1 MLCQIFTGPQFQ
13 NFILKCCFLKWQC
26 HEINRQKWF
35 CWKIRFYGD
44 IREIS
49 DSAQANNVRN
59 QTQCRLTLRGVEFFE
74 LNIRI
79 SPRKLIFLQN
89 HFSLL
94 ITQVGWIIEIKNCQ
108 QISWHKVVVYLPNI
122 LMVAEETASPYAFL
136 AWQVYTPLS
145 SGYTDSRS
153 RAT

>member
-26 HEINRQKWF
+26 HEINKLKWF

-94 ITQVGWIIEIKNCQ
+94 IIQVGWIIEIKNCQ
-108 QISWHKVVVYLPNI
+108 QISWHCHFNLAQGEIVIFLNW
-122 LMVAEETASPYAFL
+122 SPKII
-136 AWQVYTPLS
+136 
-145 SGYTDSRS
+145 TDQQKCVQISKIEKKG
-153 RAT
+153 